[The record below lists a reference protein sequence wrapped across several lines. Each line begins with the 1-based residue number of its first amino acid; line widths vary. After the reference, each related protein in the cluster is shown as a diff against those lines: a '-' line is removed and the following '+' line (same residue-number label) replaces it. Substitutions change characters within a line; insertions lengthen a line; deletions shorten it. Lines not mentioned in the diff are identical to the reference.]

1 MKLKIIMNEKKLRDF
16 IADHYKEGSHGL
28 SHWQA
33 VENYGRLIAQ
43 SRKEVDE
50 DVVRWFAYL
59 HDVQRLSDFDDID
72 HGQRAAQ
79 YIDVLRNSYLSDLS
93 DSQIQLLKKACAL
106 HTITHSTTDITINCC
121 FDADRLDLMR
131 FGIVTEKSKMADPY
145 NLQVVAGFFQM
156 SNEEKLLFD
165 NELFWL
171 QHTHNHALYSASLGV
186 LRRNLNNTNGI
197 VVQSCIE
204 AYEKTLPKIYRD
216 NDAIKSRCF
225 ELLSLDQNDK
235 AEVILSAIKKL
246 HKEKWEF
253 FVDICQHFTI
263 PGKELAQALR
273 YTWIN
278 SNLPEKYH
286 KFAQNLFNM
295 IRQEDIMT
303 DIEYRY
309 LKQLPQM
316 VTLYR
321 GCSDDEP
328 EHNDNF
334 YHPSWSQNY
343 QVACNYAFLLGE
355 KYYDKERRCIVKAI
369 VPRKQI
375 SCVFNNG
382 AEEFVVF
389 GVKRSDAEIIK
400 TYSSFSDG

>member
-1 MKLKIIMNEKKLRDF
+1 MNENKLRDF

-33 VENYGRLIAQ
+33 VESYGRLIAQ
-43 SRKEVDE
+43 SRIEVDE

-59 HDVQRLSDFDDID
+59 HDVQRISDLDDID

-79 YIDVLRNSYLSDLS
+79 YIDVIRSSYLSDLS
-93 DSQIQLLKKACAL
+93 DNQIQLLKKACAL
-106 HTITHSTTDITINCC
+106 HTITQSTTDITINCC

-171 QHTHNHALYSASLGV
+171 QHTNNHALYSASLGV
-186 LRRNLNNTNGI
+186 LRRNLNNTNRI
-197 VVQSCIE
+197 VVQSCIN
-204 AYEKTLPKIYRD
+204 AYEKSLQKIYID

-225 ELLSLDQNDK
+225 ELLSIDQNNK
-235 AEVILSAIKKL
+235 AEIAISAIKKL

-263 PGKELAQALR
+263 PGEELAQVLR

-278 SNLPEKYH
+278 SNLPDKYH
-286 KFAQNLFNM
+286 NFAQNLFNM

-303 DIEYRY
+303 DTEYSF

-328 EHNDNF
+328 DHNGNL
-334 YHPSWSQNY
+334 YHPSWSLNY

-369 VPRKQI
+369 VPRHQI
-375 SCVFNNG
+375 ACVFNNG
-382 AEEFVVF
+382 AAEVVVF

-400 TYSSFSDG
+400 TYSSYSNE